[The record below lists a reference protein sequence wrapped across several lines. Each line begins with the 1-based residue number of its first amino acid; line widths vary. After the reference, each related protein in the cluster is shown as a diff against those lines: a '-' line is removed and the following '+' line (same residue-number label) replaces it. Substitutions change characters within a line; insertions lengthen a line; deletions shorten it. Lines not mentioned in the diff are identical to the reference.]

1 MFKKLSVIILL
12 IFSLGMVGCGNKPTE
27 SDSKE
32 KKEVK
37 ETGYEHKKSDFDFTN
52 AELTEENITKSIK
65 QYTNKDDIS
74 DLKVKIDKNW
84 VAINY
89 HYSKQSDEQW
99 IKNASYIANE
109 IFQSLLCNNK
119 VKDVTV
125 YSAVKILDKN
135 GNNTYETVQIS
146 MKDEEYKKINWDNF
160 NKMVKNDYKALHKTA
175 TCYVPDRMNKLK
187 GIKEY

>member
-12 IFSLGMVGCGNKPTE
+12 IFSLGVVGCGNKPAE

-52 AELTEENITKSIK
+52 AEMTEDNIIKSIK

-84 VAINY
+84 VFINY
-89 HYSKQSDEQW
+89 NYNKQSDEQW
-99 IKNASYIANE
+99 IKNASYIAND
-109 IFQSLLCNNK
+109 IFQALLCNNK
-119 VKDVTV
+119 IEDVTV

-135 GNNTYETVQIS
+135 GNDTYETVQIS
-146 MKDEEYKKINWDNF
+146 MKNEDYKKINWSNF
-160 NKMVKNDYKALHKTA
+160 NKLVKDDYKALHKTA
-175 TCYVPDRMNKLK
+175 TCYTPNRMNKLQGK
-187 GIKEY
+187 KEY